1 MLTLRAIDVLRAWTI
16 KVRVNE
22 ENRGM
27 GVSEDVFRFTGQMSE
42 SVRIRK
48 T

>member
-1 MLTLRAIDVLRAWTI
+1 MLTLKAINILRAWTI
-16 KVRVNE
+16 KARANE